1 MSENPPIN
9 SHTEDCWKRIGI
21 AGDRTCPELEKYVHC
36 RNCPKYSE
44 QVIKML
50 DREPPEGYLEGWT
63 SLLAAEK
70 EVETRGT
77 VPVTIFRLGDE
88 WLALSTRVLEEMTEV
103 RPVHAIPHRTNNV
116 LLGVVNVRGT
126 LQLCISLANLL
137 GIEGAEAAD
146 RQQARLAR
154 KQLVV
159 LNRHGN
165 RWAFVADEI
174 HGIYRVSSDDFG
186 NVPVTVAKAV
196 PKYTKN
202 VFRWQD
208 RNVGYLDDEL
218 VFHSLKRSV
227 L

>member
-1 MSENPPIN
+1 VSENPTID
-9 SHTEDCWKRIGI
+9 SHTEHCWKQIGI
-21 AGDRTCPELEKYVHC
+21 AGDRTCPELQKHIHC
-36 RNCPKYSE
+36 RNCPRYSE

-70 EVETRGT
+70 EIEARGT
-77 VPVTIFRLGDE
+77 VPVTIFRLGNE
-88 WLALSTRVLEEMTEV
+88 WLALSTEVLEEMTEV
-103 RPVHAIPHRTNNV
+103 RPVHRIPHRTSNI

-126 LQLCISLANLL
+126 LQLCVSLTSLL
-137 GIEGAEAAD
+137 GIEEVEPAD
-146 RQQARLAR
+146 RQQTRLTHS
-154 KQLVV
+154 QLIV
-159 LNRHGN
+159 LNRDGN

-174 HGIYRVSSDDFG
+174 HGIYRVSPDDFR

-208 RNVGYLDDEL
+208 RNVGYLDDGL
-218 VFHSLKRSV
+218 VFYSLKRSV